1 MKTIDQ
7 LNRDFGI
14 NSEVSFRKLPGNIVI
29 ADISNSLATASVS
42 LYGGHVVSWQPK
54 TQTKPVLWLSDLV
67 KFQQGKAIR
76 GGVPI
81 CWPWFGAHPS
91 QASLPGHGYA
101 RITSWELNS
110 VQTLANG
117 TTELNLSLG
126 KSDLSQLHWQAE
138 VHLELKIKVGD
149 TLEISLTTVNKSDHE
164 VTITEGLHTYFQIS
178 DIANIRVLG
187 LEGSDYIDL
196 VNQNE
201 VRTQHG
207 AITFNGELG
216 RIFLDNQATCVIE
229 DPGLNR
235 CIRIE
240 KKGSKSTAVWNPGL
254 NVASKMDDLGAVGWR
269 NMVCVESSN
278 AMTNAAT
285 IMSHDFHVHRV
296 TYVVKSLAVHKSN
309 S

>member
-7 LNRDFGI
+7 LNRDFGT
-14 NSEVSFRKLPGNIVI
+14 NSEISFRQLSDNIVI
-29 ADISNSLATASVS
+29 AEISNSLATASIS
-42 LYGGHVVSWQPK
+42 LYGGHVLSWQPK

-67 KFQQGKAIR
+67 KFQQAKAIR

-81 CWPWFGAHPS
+81 CWPWFGAHPT

-101 RITSWELNS
+101 RITPWEVKS
-110 VQTLANG
+110 VETLANG

-138 VHLELKIKVGD
+138 VHLELKITLGD

-201 VRTQHG
+201 RRTQQDP
-207 AITFNGELG
+207 ITFDGELG
-216 RIFLDNQATCVIE
+216 RIFLDNQSTCVIE
-229 DPGLNR
+229 DPAFNR
-235 CIRIE
+235 RIRIE
-240 KKGSKSTAVWNPGL
+240 KTGSNSTAVWNPAL
-254 NVASKMDDLGAVGWR
+254 TVASKMDDLGAAGWR
-269 NMVCVESSN
+269 DMVCVESANALSN
-278 AMTNAAT
+278 RITLAPLKAHT
-285 IMSHDFHVHRV
+285 HVAL
-296 TYVVKSLAVHKSN
+296 YAVE
-309 S
+309 